1 MTPKVM
7 DMEKHWQRILDEQL
21 DFVAKGTDAS
31 KASYVMM
38 TGGKDERD
46 TMLKALVQQ
55 AARN

>member
-1 MTPKVM
+1 MTPKIM
-7 DMEKHWQRILDEQL
+7 DMEKHWQRVLDEQL
-21 DFVAKGTDAS
+21 GFLAQDVDAS

-38 TGGKDERD
+38 TGGKDARD